1 MAFDASAG
9 GNTMLNERLAA
20 ANQVAAKLRS
30 LEEAIDDAII
40 CAAELVA
47 ATPKARRGANLSAT
61 VGHEAMALSSE
72 TLAALH
78 LARSKIVAAHH
89 EFADVRNQI
98 GLTPKMTGDLW
109 KLVEKGKDEA
119 DAPAVMQVVA

>member
-1 MAFDASAG
+1 
-9 GNTMLNERLAA
+9 MLNERLAA
-20 ANQVAAKLRS
+20 AKQVAAKLRS

-47 ATPKARRGANLSAT
+47 ATPQARRTANLSAV
-61 VGHEAMALSSE
+61 VGQDAMALSSE

-78 LARSKIVAAHH
+78 LARQKIVAAHY

-109 KLVEKGKDEA
+109 KLVEKGENEEQPTMK
-119 DAPAVMQVVA
+119 VVA